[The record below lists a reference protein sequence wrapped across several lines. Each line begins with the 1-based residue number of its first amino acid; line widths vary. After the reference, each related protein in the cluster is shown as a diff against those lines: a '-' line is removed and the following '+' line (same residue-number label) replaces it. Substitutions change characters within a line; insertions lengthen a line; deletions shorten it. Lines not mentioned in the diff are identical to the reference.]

1 MTNLIATI
9 DKEASSLPLESQ
21 RQVLDFIGYLRAKN
35 ERKPD
40 QAWLDRAWG
49 AAPEFPDRPKE
60 PPLFNMQ
67 AL

>member
-21 RQVLDFIGYLRAKN
+21 RQVLDFIGYLRTKN
-35 ERKPD
+35 ERKLD
-40 QAWLDRAWG
+40 QAWLERAWG
-49 AAPEFPDRPKE
+49 AAPDFPDRPKE
-60 PPLFNMQ
+60 PVLTNVQ